1 MRVRKYVKDFFDEVQ
16 EKKEDPLKGIND
28 IYG

>member
-1 MRVRKYVKDFFDEVQ
+1 VREYGKDFFDEVQ
-16 EKKEDPLKGIND
+16 EKREGPLKGIND